1 MTEEK
6 KLELFEEMLKLE
18 HTAECVTYDGK
29 NYSAMAEGAY
39 SMLSILGLGREYI
52 RWAEGK

>member
-6 KLELFEEMLKLE
+6 KIALFKVMLELE
-18 HTAECVTYDGK
+18 HKAEVPTYD
-29 NYSAMAEGAY
+29 NRDYYEQANGAF
-39 SMLSILGLGREYI
+39 LILQALGLGREYI